1 MIAEKA
7 ADMIKGRQ
15 LDPYEP
21 EHGEQGESV
30 VAPTRL
36 RAPLVRGAHSR
47 SMASVAAPPAPAH
60 NLSETAQ
67 HQHLHLKPKPQPPPP
82 PVHPQQV
89 RLLCDG
95 RQYNAKDALSC
106 RTTSM
111 EWLARTQLYLSWR
124 LHYGHSF
131 GGGQR

>member
-67 HQHLHLKPKPQPPPP
+67 HQHLHLNLNHNHHHHQFIHNKYASSAMADSIMRKM
-82 PVHPQQV
+82 
-89 RLLCDG
+89 L
-95 RQYNAKDALSC
+95 
-106 RTTSM
+106 
-111 EWLARTQLYLSWR
+111 
-124 LHYGHSF
+124 
-131 GGGQR
+131 